1 MKDEK
6 INYMAALRLIQ
17 PNMELSEP
25 IEKEWIVGHSS
36 TQVEMTKSMS
46 STANQFSKTGFPSN
60 KQLKTLNNEYYGI
73 SNNDRTLDRTFDS
86 RPQKMS
92 SLGVVDVSDGPIQS

>member
-25 IEKEWIVGHSS
+25 ILREWIVGH
-36 TQVEMTKSMS
+36 
-46 STANQFSKTGFPSN
+46 
-60 KQLKTLNNEYYGI
+60 
-73 SNNDRTLDRTFDS
+73 
-86 RPQKMS
+86 
-92 SLGVVDVSDGPIQS
+92 